1 MSEPVDDQTA
11 AGEPDEKPPTW
22 KIFGIDYDRRR
33 VEWVLWG
40 LSDDVQIYLGRVEA
54 NGGVFFEG
62 SDFDRAVRLFHAF
75 VNA

>member
-11 AGEPDEKPPTW
+11 AGEPDERPSTW
-22 KIFGIDYDRRR
+22 KIFGIDYDRRST
-33 VEWVLWG
+33 EWVLWG

-54 NGGVFFEG
+54 NGGQFFEG
-62 SDFDRAVRLFHAF
+62 DFDQAVRLFHAF